1 MMYII
6 PQGPIMRCP
15 AQHKQQRRHR
25 IVRGALRRFR
35 SRGTEGASIG
45 TLMRDLRLT
54 HGGFYRHFRSKEDL
68 FVAAFEQ
75 GLKQLAHY
83 ADSAVKHA
91 PKGGELKTLI
101 DCYLSLQHCDH
112 HADGCP
118 VAGLTTGIARR
129 PAQVRGTLLNLFL

>member
-1 MMYII
+1 MIYII
-6 PQGPIMRCP
+6 SQGSIMRYP
-15 AQHKQQRRHR
+15 AQHKQQTRQR
-25 IVRGALRRFR
+25 IVRAALRRFQ

-83 ADSAVKHA
+83 ADSAVKRA
-91 PKGGELKTLI
+91 PKGGGLETLTAY
-101 DCYLSLQHCDH
+101 YL
-112 HADGCP
+112 
-118 VAGLTTGIARR
+118 GL
-129 PAQVRGTLLNLFL
+129 